1 MIKKILIG
9 AGVIILALVV
19 YVQVDRVLEVRKIK
33 ALPTDDEQVAAILG
47 TNGCAA
53 CHSPK
58 AKAPFYASFP
68 FIGKTVREDMEFGY
82 KSFDID
88 RAMQE
93 DGSLEIS
100 EVLLSKLE
108 YSVSEGTMPPA
119 KYTALHWKSKL
130 TDKEEDIIMNWV
142 ARHRMA
148 KYYTGLNAR
157 KFANEPVQA
166 LVSSIPT
173 DPAKVELGDILYHDV
188 RLSKD
193 NTVSCATC
201 HDLAAGGVDGLQFSK
216 GIYGQIGGINAPTVY
231 NAAFNVAQF
240 WDGRAA
246 DLQAQ
251 AGGPPFDA
259 LEMGCASW
267 DEIIEKLNK
276 DRALLKKFT
285 KVYPDGFTGENITD
299 AIAEFEKTLLTPDS
313 KFDQYLKG
321 NEKVLTETE
330 VEGYELFK
338 ENKCATCH
346 TGQAMGGQSFEHIS
360 VYRDYFADRA
370 MKADREII
378 RLKDQGRFNATGD
391 EMDRGMFKTPILRNI
406 SLTAP
411 YFHDGTVLTL
421 EEAVEKMFI
430 YELGKKPQKEDVDR
444 IVEFLKTV

>member
-216 GIYGQIGGINAPTVY
+216 GINRYV
-231 NAAFNVAQF
+231 
-240 WDGRAA
+240 
-246 DLQAQ
+246 
-251 AGGPPFDA
+251 
-259 LEMGCASW
+259 
-267 DEIIEKLNK
+267 
-276 DRALLKKFT
+276 
-285 KVYPDGFTGENITD
+285 
-299 AIAEFEKTLLTPDS
+299 
-313 KFDQYLKG
+313 
-321 NEKVLTETE
+321 
-330 VEGYELFK
+330 
-338 ENKCATCH
+338 
-346 TGQAMGGQSFEHIS
+346 
-360 VYRDYFADRA
+360 
-370 MKADREII
+370 
-378 RLKDQGRFNATGD
+378 
-391 EMDRGMFKTPILRNI
+391 
-406 SLTAP
+406 TAW
-411 YFHDGTVLTL
+411 
-421 EEAVEKMFI
+421 KI
-430 YELGKKPQKEDVDR
+430 
-444 IVEFLKTV
+444 